1 MTPFPTNTSWHPPSA
16 AMIGQ
21 PFGQTVIFLNG
32 VSSSGKTTIAR
43 VLQATLPVPYLHVQL
58 DSFEQMLPDRYDEGS
73 LFDWPVLFPR
83 LLSGFHRSIAE
94 LAGVGNN
101 LIVDHVA
108 VYREG
113 WPSTLIEC
121 AYLLAPY
128 GAFLIGVHCPL
139 DELLRR
145 EQARGDR
152 PAGTAARQFER
163 VHHYGIYDFEFDT
176 SVSQPEDCARAI
188 ISHVM
193 GREPL
198 AFAGLRSS
206 V

>member
-1 MTPFPTNTSWHPPSA
+1 
-16 AMIGQ
+16 MIGQ

-58 DSFEQMLPDRYDEGS
+58 DTFEQMLPDRYDEGG

-83 LLSGFHRSIAE
+83 LLSGFHRSIAA

-128 GAFLIGVHCPL
+128 RAFSSVSI
-139 DELLRR
+139 
-145 EQARGDR
+145 ARWTNCCAGNKRVVTGR
-152 PAGTAARQFER
+152 PARPRANLSACTITASM
-163 VHHYGIYDFEFDT
+163 I
-176 SVSQPEDCARAI
+176 
-188 ISHVM
+188 
-193 GREPL
+193 L
-198 AFAGLRSS
+198 SS
-206 V
+206 THLFLNPKTALGPSFPT

>member
-1 MTPFPTNTSWHPPSA
+1 MTCNLPS
-16 AMIGQ
+16 I
-21 PFGQTVIFLNG
+21 IFLNG

-43 VLQATLPVPYLHVQL
+43 LLQQALPAPYLHVQL
-58 DSFEQMLPDRYDEGS
+58 DSFEQMLPDRYDEGGA
-73 LFDWPVLFPR
+73 FEWTALFPL

-94 LAGVGNN
+94 LAGAGSN

-121 AYLLAPY
+121 AYLLAPFQAY
-128 GAFLIGVHCPL
+128 LVGVHCPL

-145 EQARGDR
+145 EQARGNR
-152 PAGTAARQFER
+152 EAGTAARQFER
-163 VHHYGIYDFEFDT
+163 VHHYGDYDIEVDT
-176 SVSQPEDCARAI
+176 SVSGPEACAGAI
-188 ISHVM
+188 LAHLSAH
-193 GREPL
+193 EPF
-198 AFAGLRSS
+198 AFARLRSS